1 MGPDSSLNAY
11 LREVAHTPFRL
22 YRHDCLTFTNEAWRR
37 MYGRGWADDWLG
49 RYHVARTDKDL
60 RTEFGF
66 DTLEAAVNARLKP
79 CVGIPPRGALVTGIG
94 NGGWLTGKAFGIAL
108 GSNAAFLSGPGVI
121 YQPITD
127 ILNAWV
133 EP

>member
-49 RYHVARTDKDL
+49 RYHAARTDKDL
-60 RTEFGF
+60 RAEFGF

-79 CVGIPPRGALVTGIG
+79 CVGIPPRGALVTGVSA
-94 NGGWLTGKAFGIAL
+94 GGWLTGKAFGIAL
-108 GSNAAFLSGPGVI
+108 GSNAAFLSGQGVVYHSI
-121 YQPITD
+121 ID
-127 ILNAWV
+127 IMNAWI